1 MSGKFW
7 NFWQQCRPAFSQ
19 KRCWERAGRLALGI
33 LLNMGRHTV
42 SRSISAIGDEQ
53 RDWSALYRLFERN
66 RIDLSKVQKCI
77 LDHLMKKEKAKAPL
91 LAFIDD
97 TLLKKRGKKVS
108 GTSWKLDPLGP
119 KFTHNFVWAQRYMQI
134 SLGFREKDNHCRGIP
149 VLFKHCPVPRK
160 PGKFASP
167 EAFPEYKAQQ
177 KQHRLPVRAAAC
189 MEELQSRLPEDLQTI
204 FIGDGGYSN
213 RTVIDAVK
221 RINCYIGRI
230 RKNSKLFS
238 IPETQNTGKGRK
250 RYYGSAL
257 PSPEDIRL
265 DDFGWQNVKASTGNG
280 EHSFKIKSI
289 SPVRSKIT
297 GGNNIKILIVQPL
310 RYRLSQKTRLLYR
323 DPAYLNCTDP
333 QIPDAEILQY
343 YLWRWEIE
351 VNFKDEKTIFGI
363 HEPQVRTVNAV
374 ESLPEFSA
382 LIYALFLLAS
392 KETFGDDNRFS
403 YPKWRSPKTVWRP
416 STANYLAAFR
426 TDILTQGANKSGF
439 DASLKENAMPLLF
452 KPAWQTV
459 IYNAAR

>member
-1 MSGKFW
+1 
-7 NFWQQCRPAFSQ
+7 
-19 KRCWERAGRLALGI
+19 
-33 LLNMGRHTV
+33 MGRHTV

-221 RINCYIGRI
+221 RINCYIG
-230 RKNSKLFS
+230 
-238 IPETQNTGKGRK
+238 
-250 RYYGSAL
+250 
-257 PSPEDIRL
+257 
-265 DDFGWQNVKASTGNG
+265 
-280 EHSFKIKSI
+280 
-289 SPVRSKIT
+289 
-297 GGNNIKILIVQPL
+297 
-310 RYRLSQKTRLLYR
+310 
-323 DPAYLNCTDP
+323 
-333 QIPDAEILQY
+333 
-343 YLWRWEIE
+343 
-351 VNFKDEKTIFGI
+351 
-363 HEPQVRTVNAV
+363 
-374 ESLPEFSA
+374 
-382 LIYALFLLAS
+382 
-392 KETFGDDNRFS
+392 
-403 YPKWRSPKTVWRP
+403 
-416 STANYLAAFR
+416 
-426 TDILTQGANKSGF
+426 
-439 DASLKENAMPLLF
+439 PLLSG
-452 KPAWQTV
+452 K
-459 IYNAAR
+459 NHRS